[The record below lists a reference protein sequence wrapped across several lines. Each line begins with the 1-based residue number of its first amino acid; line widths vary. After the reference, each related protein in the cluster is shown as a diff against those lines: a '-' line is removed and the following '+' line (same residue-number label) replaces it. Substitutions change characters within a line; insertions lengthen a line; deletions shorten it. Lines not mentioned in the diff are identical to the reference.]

1 MTPILLTTVHD
12 PHGKLVEAT
21 QNELLSIAELYAG
34 MVVEMTDNTDPRLKH
49 LLSNVA
55 HIHYNPPGDIANARR
70 LLIRNGLLLQPA
82 GHFHFADYDR
92 LLHWWIHYPDEL
104 RQVVAVIPDYDFVV
118 LGRTERAMQTHP
130 FVQRQTERLIN
141 RLFAHAFGQRIDPLT
156 ASRGISNRAAQVI
169 NAYSCAVG
177 PAGVDVEWPILAGES
192 AFPQGVAPFDLR
204 LTKVSAYIP
213 VEGLEYESDTFGIG
227 RAPVAETAV
236 RLRNLWQGVRMI
248 VRLYGQADRRR
259 YISGKRP
266 RPTISKSGT

>member
-21 QNELLSIAELYAG
+21 QNELLHIAELYAG
-34 MVVEMTDNTDPRLKH
+34 MVVEMTDSTDPRLKK

-55 HIHYNPPGDIANARR
+55 RIHYNPPGDIARARR
-70 LLIRNGLLLQPA
+70 NLIRIGLLLHPA
-82 GHFHFADYDR
+82 SCFHFADYDR

-104 RQVVAVIPDYDFVV
+104 RSVAAVIPDYDFVV

-130 FVQRQTERLIN
+130 FIQRETEKLIN
-141 RLFAHAFGQRIDPLT
+141 RLFAHAFGQSIDPLT

-177 PAGVDVEWPILAGES
+177 PAGIDVEWPILAGE
-192 AFPQGVAPFDLR
+192 A
-204 LTKVSAYIP
+204 AYIP

-227 RAPVAETAV
+227 RAPIAETAV
-236 RLRNLWQGVRMI
+236 RLRNLWQGVRSI
-248 VRLYGQADRRR
+248 VRLYGQADRRG
-259 YISGKRP
+259 YVSGKRP
-266 RPTISKSGT
+266 RPTIG

>member
-70 LLIRNGLLLQPA
+70 LLIRNGLLLHPA

-130 FVQRQTERLIN
+130 FVQRETERLIN
-141 RLFAHAFGQRIDPLT
+141 RLFAHAFGQAMHPEQRRRVDPLT

-169 NAYSCAVG
+169 NTYSCAVG
-177 PAGVDVEWPILAGES
+177 PAGIDVEWPILAGES
-192 AFPQGVAPFDLR
+192 AF
-204 LTKVSAYIP
+204 IP

-236 RLRNLWQGVRMI
+236 RLRNLWQGVRSI

-259 YISGKRP
+259 YISGHA
-266 RPTISKSGT
+266 KSATTGK

>member
-34 MVVEMTDNTDPRLKH
+34 VVVEMTDNTDPRLKQ

-55 HIHYNPPGDIANARR
+55 HIHYNPPGDIAQARR
-70 LLIRNGLLLQPA
+70 NLIRIGLLLHPSA
-82 GHFHFADYDR
+82 CFHFADYDR
-92 LLHWWIHYPDEL
+92 LLHWWINYPDEL
-104 RQVVAVIPDYDFVV
+104 RAVVAVIPDYDFVV
-118 LGRTERAMQTHP
+118 FGRTERAMRTHP
-130 FVQRQTERLIN
+130 FVQRETERLIN
-141 RLFAHAFGQRIDPLT
+141 RLFAHTFGQRIDPLT

-169 NAYSCAVG
+169 NTYSCAVG
-177 PAGVDVEWPILAGES
+177 PAGVDVEWPILAGE
-192 AFPQGVAPFDLR
+192 A
-204 LTKVSAYIP
+204 AYIP

-248 VRLYGQADRRR
+248 ARLYGQADRRR
-259 YISGKRP
+259 HVQGKRP
-266 RPTISKSGT
+266 RTTIS